1 MEGKPEHVRNAQRAN
16 DTEALRAMGA
26 KGGVHAGLL
35 NADRRNKEMEDMEKF
50 MAAQG
55 QIYQMNEEGDIL
67 PPDPSVT
74 PPTKH

>member
-1 MEGKPEHVRNAQRAN
+1 MEGKPEQVRDAQREN
-16 DTEALRAMGA
+16 NSEALAAMGA
-26 KGGVHAGLL
+26 KGGIHAGLL
-35 NADRRNKEMEDMEKF
+35 NADRKNKATEDMEKF

-67 PPDPSVT
+67 PPDPSIT